1 MGPQDPPNRPRSP
14 EEINGPK
21 LRGLA
26 WEFDNFLEA
35 WRFGV
40 FWGSEETLEKSSW
53 ESKSIGYQAFYRFK
67 CVLGIQIYRI
77 PGFLWIKTCFCG
89 SNSANFAD
97 RERPDPFIYRVWGLC
112 ANRFSETR
120 CSTAGPYSL
129 NFRSAFYKSTVKLGI

>member
-1 MGPQDPPNRPRSP
+1 MGPLVPPNRPRSP

-21 LRGLA
+21 LPGLP

-40 FWGSEETLEKSSW
+40 FWGSEGTLEKGSW
-53 ESKSIGYQAFYRFK
+53 GSKSIGYQAFYRFK

-77 PGFLWIKTCFCG
+77 PGFLSIQMCFWG

-129 NFRSAFYKSTVKLGI
+129 NFRIAFYKITVKLRL